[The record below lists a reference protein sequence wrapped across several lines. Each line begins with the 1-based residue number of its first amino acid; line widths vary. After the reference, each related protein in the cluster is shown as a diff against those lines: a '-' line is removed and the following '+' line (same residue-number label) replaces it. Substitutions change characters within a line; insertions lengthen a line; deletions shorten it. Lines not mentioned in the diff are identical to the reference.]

1 MDERVYWIWLQNA
14 FGAGSAKPVQLV
26 RRAGSAESLFRD
38 GIGLWSSFTFVSD
51 RELAALSAYG
61 VREAEAALDY
71 CLRLGQQVYT
81 PDTPG
86 YPDLLREIYNPP
98 AVLYVRGTLPDASG
112 DVAIGVVGTRKAG
125 KAGLRAARE
134 ISYEL
139 AQEGAAVISGGAL
152 GIDSEAHRGAIDGRG
167 RTVAVLP
174 CGLDYPYLMDNA
186 NLRRE
191 ILDSGG
197 ALVTEYPMQTPV
209 QRGAFQTR
217 NRLISG
223 MAHGVL
229 VAEAPKKSGA
239 LITARYAAE
248 QNREVFVFIS
258 EDTAAFA
265 GCIGL
270 AEDGAARIRTAED
283 ILRAF
288 SAQRKSARTA
298 LLRQAAENVARPARR
313 VRVVPLSDS
322 AAEAAEA
329 EETPAAPQ
337 PEAGLSADAQRVL
350 ASLGGEPK
358 HAAVLEAET
367 GLSAG
372 SVLAALTEL
381 ELLGKIR
388 SYPGQRFTKSD

>member
-1 MDERVYWIWLQNA
+1 
-14 FGAGSAKPVQLV
+14 
-26 RRAGSAESLFRD
+26 
-38 GIGLWSSFTFVSD
+38 
-51 RELAALSAYG
+51 
-61 VREAEAALDY
+61 
-71 CLRLGQQVYT
+71 
-81 PDTPG
+81 
-86 YPDLLREIYNPP
+86 
-98 AVLYVRGTLPDASG
+98 
-112 DVAIGVVGTRKAG
+112 
-125 KAGLRAARE
+125 
-134 ISYEL
+134 
-139 AQEGAAVISGGAL
+139 
-152 GIDSEAHRGAIDGRG
+152 
-167 RTVAVLP
+167 
-174 CGLDYPYLMDNA
+174 
-186 NLRRE
+186 
-191 ILDSGG
+191 
-197 ALVTEYPMQTPV
+197 
-209 QRGAFQTR
+209 
-217 NRLISG
+217 

-322 AAEAAEA
+322 AAEAKAVAEK
-329 EETPAAPQ
+329 TPAAAQ

>member
-1 MDERVYWIWLQNA
+1 M
-14 FGAGSAKPVQLV
+14 
-26 RRAGSAESLFRD
+26 
-38 GIGLWSSFTFVSD
+38 
-51 RELAALSAYG
+51 SAYG

-239 LITARYAAE
+239 LITARGTPPS
-248 QNREVFVFIS
+248 R
-258 EDTAAFA
+258 TARSSSSS
-265 GCIGL
+265 
-270 AEDGAARIRTAED
+270 ARIRRRSPAASALQRTAR
-283 ILRAF
+283 RA
-288 SAQRKSARTA
+288 SARRRISCA
-298 LLRQAAENVARPARR
+298 RSRRSGKARGPRCCGQAAENVARPARR

-322 AAEAAEA
+322 AAETKTDAEK
-329 EETPAAPQ
+329 TPAAAQ
-337 PEAGLSADAQRVL
+337 PEAGLSSECAGACWRRSAESRSTPPFWRRKPGFPQ
-350 ASLGGEPK
+350 
-358 HAAVLEAET
+358 AAAC
-367 GLSAG
+367 S
-372 SVLAALTEL
+372 
-381 ELLGKIR
+381 R
-388 SYPGQRFTKSD
+388 R

>member
-26 RRAGSAESLFRD
+26 RRA

-139 AQEGAAVISGGAL
+139 AQEGAAVNSGGAL
-152 GIDSEAHRGAIDGRG
+152 GVDSEAHRGAIDGRG

-248 QNREVFVFIS
+248 QNREVFVFIG

-322 AAEAAEA
+322 AAETKTDAEK
-329 EETPAAPQ
+329 TPAAPQ

>member
-1 MDERVYWIWLQNA
+1 
-14 FGAGSAKPVQLV
+14 
-26 RRAGSAESLFRD
+26 
-38 GIGLWSSFTFVSD
+38 
-51 RELAALSAYG
+51 
-61 VREAEAALDY
+61 
-71 CLRLGQQVYT
+71 
-81 PDTPG
+81 
-86 YPDLLREIYNPP
+86 
-98 AVLYVRGTLPDASG
+98 
-112 DVAIGVVGTRKAG
+112 
-125 KAGLRAARE
+125 
-134 ISYEL
+134 
-139 AQEGAAVISGGAL
+139 
-152 GIDSEAHRGAIDGRG
+152 
-167 RTVAVLP
+167 
-174 CGLDYPYLMDNA
+174 
-186 NLRRE
+186 
-191 ILDSGG
+191 
-197 ALVTEYPMQTPV
+197 MQTPV

-248 QNREVFVFIS
+248 QNREVFVFIG

-270 AEDGAARIRTAED
+270 AADGAARIRTAED

-322 AAEAAEA
+322 AAEAKADAEK
-329 EETPAAPQ
+329 TPAAPQ